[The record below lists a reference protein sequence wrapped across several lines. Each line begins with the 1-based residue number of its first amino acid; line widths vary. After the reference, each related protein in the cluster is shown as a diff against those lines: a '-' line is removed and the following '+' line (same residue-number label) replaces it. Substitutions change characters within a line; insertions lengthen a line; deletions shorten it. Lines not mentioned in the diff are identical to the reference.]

1 MNSFQEIFNK
11 QKAYFDSDATKSYEW
26 RIDQLTRLENLC
38 NENGETLEAAMSSDF
53 KTASQEKVFEIMAPV
68 GTAAFAKQELKE
80 WMKAVDVVVPKALR
94 ESGHT
99 AKVYR
104 EPYGV
109 TLVIGPFNGP
119 LTLLFDPACQ
129 VLAAGNPC
137 ILKLSEGL
145 PATSKVLLDLIPKYF
160 DPRAVTAVT
169 GSKDEV
175 TELLKLPFDFIFF
188 TGSVKVG
195 KIVMEAAAKNLTPV
209 LLELGGQNPAF
220 VDATANIPDA
230 AKKIVWG
237 ATAWGGQWCTS
248 PGYAYVHESIAEAF
262 VRESKKAV
270 IELYGTDP
278 KSRSD
283 DYSRIISPKAVDRFV
298 SLIDQSKVVAGG
310 SADREARYLDPTIL
324 YPVTWDDPIME
335 DEIFGPILPILT
347 YKDMDAAIREVKKHP
362 KPLSGFLFS
371 RDQKAIDHF
380 LASLS
385 FGGGAINQV
394 NIHLFIETMP
404 FGGVGYSGIGHYY
417 GKAGF
422 DALTHAKSVLIS
434 PPDVAIQHLFP
445 PCTEERSKR
454 SASGLNTRPQRSP
467 TKRPPRSTEMKTNAK
482 DYVSIAQ
489 QFFTAYDAHEVDGM
503 LALCADGALGRYAPY
518 GRESVVPIRGGID
531 VIWSAFPNAVPN
543 FRVKV
548 IELIPAEGNTVV
560 IQAEMSG
567 PIPAEVPGVAKKG
580 QDVHIPHCYILRFDT
595 DSKITRLDAYWDN
608 TVLNSIKASGV

>member
-1 MNSFQEIFNK
+1 MTRHASESCSLRPKQVQKPAAKRSTNRTSQGETWMNSFQEIFDK

-38 NENGETLEAAMSSDF
+38 NENAEVLEAAMSSDF

-68 GTAAFAKQELKE
+68 GTVAFAKQDLKE
-80 WMKAVDVVVPKALR
+80 WMKPVDVVVPKALR

-119 LTLLFDPACQ
+119 LTLLFDPAVQ
-129 VLAAGNPC
+129 VIAAGNPC

-220 VDATANIPDA
+220 VDPTANIPDA

-248 PGYAYVHESIAEAF
+248 PGYAYVHESIAEEF
-262 VRESKKAV
+262 VQECKKAV
-270 IELYGTDP
+270 VELYGNDP
-278 KSRSD
+278 KSRFD
-283 DYSRIISPKAVDRFV
+283 DYSRIVSP
-298 SLIDQSKVVAGG
+298 
-310 SADREARYLDPTIL
+310 
-324 YPVTWDDPIME
+324 
-335 DEIFGPILPILT
+335 
-347 YKDMDAAIREVKKHP
+347 
-362 KPLSGFLFS
+362 
-371 RDQKAIDHF
+371 KAIDHF
-380 LASLS
+380 LATLS

-404 FGGVGYSGIGHYY
+404 FGGVGFSGIGHYY

-434 PPDVAIQHLFP
+434 PPDVAIEHLFP
-445 PCTEERSKR
+445 PYTEEKV
-454 SASGLNTRPQRSP
+454 
-467 TKRPPRSTEMKTNAK
+467 K
-482 DYVSIAQ
+482 
-489 QFFTAYDAHEVDGM
+489 
-503 LALCADGALGRYAPY
+503 ALSQWFEY
-518 GRESVVPIRGGID
+518 
-531 VIWSAFPNAVPN
+531 
-543 FRVKV
+543 
-548 IELIPAEGNTVV
+548 
-560 IQAEMSG
+560 
-567 PIPAEVPGVAKKG
+567 
-580 QDVHIPHCYILRFDT
+580 
-595 DSKITRLDAYWDN
+595 
-608 TVLNSIKASGV
+608 